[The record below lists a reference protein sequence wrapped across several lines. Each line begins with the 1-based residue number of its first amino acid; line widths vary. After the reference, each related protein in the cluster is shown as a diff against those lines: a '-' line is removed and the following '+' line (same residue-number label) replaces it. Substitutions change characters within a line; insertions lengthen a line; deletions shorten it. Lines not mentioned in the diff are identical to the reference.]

1 MHCAVIRVIVTGF
14 ILNLVG
20 TLCLAV
26 SILVGQTGPR
36 KTHSSERAFA
46 DSFRTI
52 LGGVV
57 ALIGVWVTFLVWRGW
72 ALSSH
77 FHEFDPLTPGYWTR
91 TPFLFLP
98 PKLLGVT
105 APKTAGKTI
114 PTEPRATSFKVLVV
128 LDDVLEELENWGSC
142 GKRPVCSLTS
152 SSNMASEAP
161 IYIDDAKV

>member
-36 KTHSSERAFA
+36 ETHSSERAFA

-57 ALIGVWVTFLVWRGW
+57 ALIGVWVTFLV
-72 ALSSH
+72 
-77 FHEFDPLTPGYWTR
+77 
-91 TPFLFLP
+91 
-98 PKLLGVT
+98 
-105 APKTAGKTI
+105 
-114 PTEPRATSFKVLVV
+114 
-128 LDDVLEELENWGSC
+128 
-142 GKRPVCSLTS
+142 
-152 SSNMASEAP
+152 
-161 IYIDDAKV
+161 